1 MLKSAHHN
9 SEVMYQMNKH
19 ASTICFNFV
28 KIITQV
34 NPFQPNVFL
43 YPLENVRKPLVLR
56 FIDSPY
62 ILPLCEA
69 NLEDSI
75 DSSNFS
81 VRGYLLVIR
90 KDFVSHMHSLAVY
103 VKEVLGLTHDL
114 FLEN

>member
-1 MLKSAHHN
+1 MYFYTPLKT
-9 SEVMYQMNKH
+9 SENLWFY
-19 ASTICFNFV
+19 
-28 KIITQV
+28 
-34 NPFQPNVFL
+34 VFKGVQKYDFSL
-43 YPLENVRKPLVLR
+43 NQTP
-56 FIDSPY
+56 D

-103 VKEVLGLTHDL
+103 VKEELGLTHDL